1 MKDMMYKYV
10 LHFAVIILLA
20 MLSVKALASD
30 IEEVIVIGANISN
43 GYSNPETDSSLIEA
57 LDPTR
62 IYQPGGLGGFVGAT
76 PNGTD
81 VKHTTVYRNGI
92 PVNDPGSGWYDFG
105 TETPTFQTLK
115 MISGPNS
122 ALYGSSSMAG
132 TILMEDNFDGNN
144 FFTKAGDGLFYVQG
158 GTESWHLSRYKGS
171 NGSVKTD
178 NNEEDW
184 FENVT
189 LKTKTEIG
197 NWKVINVLQDYS
209 YDYDSC
215 YDSSFAKVNTCTQ
228 EGVKSDLSIR
238 NDWFTAGYSLNDVK
252 HNTGWSA
259 KSERYFV
266 DANKEVYKDLILGI
280 QNQREYYDDKS
291 DYHTSFYANYNTE
304 LFGFGYRYEEDQ
316 HIYRVGHSHNG
327 WNISLAN
334 SFRKP
339 NLYERYGDDWVR
351 SNPYLQPEKGKGVE
365 ASYVG
370 ITAWY
375 YKFQEGIDYNFATSS
390 YYNIGKYE
398 TKGIKYNKSI
408 LLDQGN
414 LNVFV
419 QYTDSDRI
427 RVPEYKTRISW
438 AGESQD
444 GRFDYMVTYIG
455 QFEKGLEFDGRPIDD
470 VTTIS
475 LYTGYDLTPRH
486 RLGFQI
492 SDIFDR
498 EFEILPD
505 YSAGGRTFTLSLDLS
520 L

>member
-1 MKDMMYKYV
+1 MKDIMYKYV

-20 MLSVKALASD
+20 MLSVKAMASD

-43 GYSNPETDSSLIEA
+43 GYSNPETDTSLIEA

-105 TETPTFQTLK
+105 TETPTFQSFK
-115 MISGPNS
+115 IISGPNS

-132 TILMEDNFDGNN
+132 TILMEDHFDGNN
-144 FFTKAGDGLFYVQG
+144 MFIKTGDGLYSIQG
-158 GTESWHLSRYKGS
+158 GTDWFHLSSYKGS

-178 NNEEDW
+178 NTEEDW

-189 LKTKTEIG
+189 LKTKSQYG
-197 NWKVINVLQDYS
+197 QFDVITVLQDYT

-215 YDSSFAKVNTCTQ
+215 WQGWNKSDDCVQ
-228 EGVKSDLSIR
+228 EGFKTDVSVR
-238 NDWFTAGYSLNDVK
+238 GDWLTVGYSMNDVK
-252 HNTGWSA
+252 HNTGWES
-259 KSERYFV
+259 KNERYFA
-266 DANKEVYKDLILGI
+266 DANKELYKDLIVGI
-280 QNQREYYDDKS
+280 QHHQEKYNDKWDNRS
-291 DYHTSFYANYNTE
+291 AVYANYNINDVG
-304 LFGFGYRYEEDQ
+304 LGYRFEENE
-316 HIYRVGHSHNG
+316 HIYRLGYTVQGFNLSF
-327 WNISLAN
+327 AN

-339 NLYERYGDDWVR
+339 NLYERYGDDWTR
-351 SNPYLQPEKGKGVE
+351 ANPNLKPEKGEGVE
-365 ASYVG
+365 ASYLGV
-370 ITAWY
+370 TAWY
-375 YKFQEGIDYNFATSS
+375 YEFSESIDYSFTTSS
-390 YYNIGKYE
+390 YINSGAYE
-398 TKGIKYNKSI
+398 SKGVKYNKNIMS
-408 LLDQGN
+408 DEGN

-438 AGESQD
+438 AGESQN
-444 GRFDYMVTYIG
+444 GRFDYMISYIG
-455 QFEKGLEFDGRPIDD
+455 QYNKGLEFDGRSIDD
-470 VTTIS
+470 VETVS
-475 LYTGYDLTPRH
+475 LYTGYDITPRY

-498 EFEILPD
+498 NFEILPD
-505 YSAGGRTFTLSLDLS
+505 YSAGGRTFSLSLDLS

>member
-10 LHFAVIILLA
+10 LHFAVLVLVL
-20 MLSVKALASD
+20 MCSVRALASD
-30 IEEVIVIGANISN
+30 IEEVIVIGANVAQ

-76 PNGTD
+76 TNGTD

-105 TETPTFQTLK
+105 TETPTFQSYK
-115 MISGPNS
+115 IISGPNS

-132 TILMEDNFDGNN
+132 TILIEDNFDGNN
-144 FFTKAGDGLFYVQG
+144 LFAKTGDGLYYIQG
-158 GTESWHLSRYKGS
+158 GTEWFHLSSYKGS

-178 NNEEDW
+178 NTEEDW

-189 LKTKTEIG
+189 LKTKTELG
-197 NWKVINVLQDYS
+197 NWKMINVLQDYT

-215 YDSSFAKVNTCTQ
+215 WEGWTKTDNCIQ
-228 EGVKSDLSIR
+228 EGTKTDISVR
-238 NDWFTAGYSLNDVK
+238 NDWFTAGYSMNDVK

-266 DANKEVYKDLILGI
+266 DANKEVIPGLILGA
-280 QNQREYYDDKS
+280 QNHQEKYNDKW
-291 DYHTSFYANYNTE
+291 DNRTAVYANYNTE
-304 LFGFGYRYEEDQ
+304 LFGFGYRFEEDE

-339 NLYERYGDDWVR
+339 NLYERYGDDWTR
-351 SNPYLQPEKGKGVE
+351 ANPNLKPEKGKGVE
-365 ASYVG
+365 VSYVG

-375 YKFQEGIDYNFATSS
+375 YKFEEGIDYNFATSS

-398 TKGIKYNKSI
+398 TKGIKYNKNI
-408 LLDQGN
+408 MLDEGN

-419 QYTDSDRI
+419 RYIDSDRI
-427 RVPEYKTRISW
+427 RVPEYSTRISW
-438 AGESQD
+438 AGQSLN
-444 GRFDYMVTYIG
+444 GRFDYMISYIG
-455 QFEKGLEFDGRPIDD
+455 QYNKGLEFDGRPIDD
-470 VTTIS
+470 VETIS
-475 LYTGYDLTPRH
+475 LFTGYDLTPRH

-492 SDIFDR
+492 SDIFDK

>member
-1 MKDMMYKYV
+1 MKDMVM
-10 LHFAVIILLA
+10 
-20 MLSVKALASD
+20 
-30 IEEVIVIGANISN
+30 IG
-43 GYSNPETDSSLIEA
+43 Y
-57 LDPTR
+57 DPT
-62 IYQPGGLGGFVGAT
+62 LT
-76 PNGTD
+76 
-81 VKHTTVYRNGI
+81 YR
-92 PVNDPGSGWYDFG
+92 
-105 TETPTFQTLK
+105 
-115 MISGPNS
+115 
-122 ALYGSSSMAG
+122 
-132 TILMEDNFDGNN
+132 
-144 FFTKAGDGLFYVQG
+144 
-158 GTESWHLSRYKGS
+158 
-171 NGSVKTD
+171 
-178 NNEEDW
+178 
-184 FENVT
+184 
-189 LKTKTEIG
+189 
-197 NWKVINVLQDYS
+197 
-209 YDYDSC
+209 
-215 YDSSFAKVNTCTQ
+215 
-228 EGVKSDLSIR
+228 
-238 NDWFTAGYSLNDVK
+238 
-252 HNTGWSA
+252 
-259 KSERYFV
+259 
-266 DANKEVYKDLILGI
+266 
-280 QNQREYYDDKS
+280 
-291 DYHTSFYANYNTE
+291 
-304 LFGFGYRYEEDQ
+304 
-316 HIYRVGHSHNG
+316 
-327 WNISLAN
+327 
-334 SFRKP
+334 
-339 NLYERYGDDWVR
+339 
-351 SNPYLQPEKGKGVE
+351 PEKGKGIE
-365 ASYVG
+365 ASYEG

-444 GRFDYMVTYIG
+444 GRFDYIVSYIG